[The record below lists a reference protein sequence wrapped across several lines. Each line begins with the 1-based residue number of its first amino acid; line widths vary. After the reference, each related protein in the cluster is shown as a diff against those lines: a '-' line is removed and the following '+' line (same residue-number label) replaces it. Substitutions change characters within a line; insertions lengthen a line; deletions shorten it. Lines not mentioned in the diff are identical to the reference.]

1 MYLLCKLPT
10 RGRPTKMFETLD
22 SLIERQSGEHPVHY
36 LISMDND
43 DDTMNNPEVIRLLT
57 AYNDRPDKRFVI
69 DWQFAPRAGKIGS
82 VNRDMEC
89 APPDWDVVMQI
100 ADDFICLVDGWDN
113 RIAEEMEAFP
123 DGDGVVWFFDGYNRD
138 TDTLCIMGRKYYD
151 RFGYIYNPDYRTLWA
166 DTEFTAVADLLD
178 KLVFCDEVLFR
189 HDHPDWLHSHGYDGQ
204 KQGYDELYMENDK
217 SEDREWDEN
226 LFNMRKMNNFG
237 VVL

>member
-1 MYLLCKLPT
+1 MKILCKLPT
-10 RGRPTKMFETLD
+10 RGRPEKFFATLE
-22 SLIERQSGEHPVHY
+22 SLTSRASGDHDIQY
-36 LISMDND
+36 LVSID
-43 DDTMNNPEVIRLLT
+43 DDDNTMHTSKVLGKLEAMAGV
-57 AYNDRPDKRFVI
+57 DVVS
-69 DWQFAPRAGKIGS
+69 APRAGKIGS
-82 VNRDMEC
+82 VNRDM
-89 APPDWDVVMQI
+89 AHALDGWDVVMQI
-100 ADDFICLVDGWDN
+100 SDDFICLVDGWDN

-123 DGDGVVWFFDGYNRD
+123 DGDGVVWFFDGFNRE
-138 TDTLCIMGRKYYD
+138 TDTLCIMGKKYYD

-226 LFNMRKMNNFG
+226 LFNTRKMKNFDL
-237 VVL
+237 VL